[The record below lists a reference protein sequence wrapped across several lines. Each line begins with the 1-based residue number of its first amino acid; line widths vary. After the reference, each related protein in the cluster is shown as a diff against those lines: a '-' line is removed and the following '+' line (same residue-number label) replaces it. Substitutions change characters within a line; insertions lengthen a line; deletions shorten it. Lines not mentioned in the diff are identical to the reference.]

1 LTSALSGRR
10 WRRAWFLLIAA
21 VFSLALVTRS
31 LPPVRARSTLPT
43 GEAQW
48 IWKARDRKDHY
59 PTAFYAI
66 RDFELASPPARARL
80 LITADEEYVV
90 TLNGKRI
97 GAGAYL
103 SRNALGDEASAP
115 LDVYEVGPLLRP
127 GGNRLLVELRSGRG
141 AGGLLSTLE
150 DGATGERLV
159 VTDERWRIFPRHELG
174 LVRGWS
180 PIDPR
185 GDEGDGEAAFCWGY
199 PPIARWGR
207 PEAGKPE
214 PLLAAGPPLP
224 AVSAQPLSLD
234 LGARETRRPPGWP
247 VLYDWGREV
256 EGRLALDLPP
266 AKQPGAALLFVGN
279 EPPDPLRAPPTA
291 AVLVM
296 AGRHD
301 WMDALPRRFRYA
313 LVLGLVRPATAA
325 VLPAPVRPALPR
337 NPEEMKVFGI
347 EGPPLRTPV
356 EDEVWRKLEGF
367 AGIARR
373 KKL

>member
-1 LTSALSGRR
+1 MLVL
-10 WRRAWFLLIAA
+10 A
-21 VFSLALVTRS
+21 VFSLALATRS
-31 LPPVRARSTLPT
+31 LPPARARATLPT

-66 RDFELASPPARARL
+66 RDFDLETPPARARL

-103 SRNALGDEASAP
+103 SRNAPGSAGST
-115 LDVYEVGPLLRP
+115 LDAYEVGPLLRQ

-141 AGGLLSTLE
+141 AGGLLATLHGE
-150 DGATGERLV
+150 ATGKRLV
-159 VTDERWRIFPRHELG
+159 ITDEKWRIFPRHELG
-174 LVRGWS
+174 LVRGWL
-180 PIDPR
+180 PIGR
-185 GDEGDGEAAFCWGY
+185 GDEDDGEAAFCWGY

-207 PEAGKPE
+207 PRAGKPE
-214 PLLAAGPPLP
+214 PLLAAGPLLP
-224 AVSAQPLSLD
+224 AASAHPLNLGSAFGR
-234 LGARETRRPPGWP
+234 GARETRRPPGWP

-256 EGRLALDLPP
+256 EGRLALDLPA

-279 EPPDPLRAPPTA
+279 EPPDPLRTPPTA
-291 AVLVM
+291 AVLIM
-296 AGRHD
+296 PGRHD
-301 WMDALPRRFRYA
+301 WLDALPRRFRYA

-325 VLPAPVRPALPR
+325 VLPAPARRVPPRDPA
-337 NPEEMKVFGI
+337 EMRVYGI